1 MKNESP
7 ETYTNRELAMLIN
20 ANSDT
25 NLLQHEAIRKS
36 LEEFHKTTNDTLQ
49 SILAQ
54 TSKTNGRVNR
64 LEIWRSYMLGGM
76 ALLTF
81 LIPISMWAIEKIYG
95 NK

>member
-1 MKNESP
+1 MKQETP
-7 ETYTNRELAMLIN
+7 EEFTNRELAMLIG
-20 ANSDT
+20 ANNDT
-25 NLLQHEAIRKS
+25 NILQHEAIKKS
-36 LEEFHKTTNDTLQ
+36 LEEFHKATEATLQ

-81 LIPISMWAIEKIYG
+81 LIPISMWTIEKIYG
-95 NK
+95 K